1 MSLSHDTNGCPPDTH
16 SPASAAAPLSGGS
29 LSNLLGGA
37 SPPSRPQPL
46 LSTSIGADAERDP
59 GSTTS
64 RKQIDSARDSIE
76 GDEPAVDP
84 PHARSTS
91 NSSGP
96 QHLQMSPQSSP
107 YYNGRNSQSFHM
119 TLGQQRRSSATGHG
133 GNSTPPAIRYTHSE
147 AHPTTNRGSFS
158 SGTNG
163 AAQGLGNTHLHG
175 SSTGG
180 GSGGGN
186 GPDEGKNMYQLWL
199 PWEETAL
206 VDWLYEPTN
215 CKLFN
220 EPRRKKECHERII
233 REILS
238 GKTSRSIEGKIRTLE
253 KRYYKASAEIQRQDF
268 ASAHPGKQPLE
279 VAEALC
285 INFHKLET
293 IFKSGLAQQF
303 SSSQQHSQKKAWVA
317 GSPASESG
325 VTSQGIIAGSPFDQ
339 RTGSPP
345 NGPKLTAAA
354 VGSASLAGTGNL
366 GGNAEGG
373 SASLLSIPRASPPR
387 ISAAES
393 LPYRAAGQSRK
404 LAPKRGLDGSL
415 LPDGGNGAAATTA
428 DADGPLMMSSGKRSR
443 TFPAMLQTRHSP
455 ARHVQPVDPRLT
467 AADTQQQLYQSLAL
481 QQRSP
486 MTMQMQIPP
495 TYLQQQQQQQLFYQ
509 RPPEYPRNLP
519 HHYPMDAAA
528 AAMAACGT
536 PNSARSSGVAGGQQ
550 QQLLAPAQSQ
560 MGNGVSGSAA
570 GPPPVSA
577 QAPLSSSTPQG
588 PNMAMSSIRESQDAQ
603 SAGQH
608 SAAILGTREELEW
621 LQFNLRREEL
631 EFRKTVFVHEQDLE
645 NKRMQIEE
653 NRLEVQ
659 KKEMDVEAKRIDM
672 QTKQMELQM
681 DSLRSL
687 SGMLSQMVTQMS
699 SLIASKSDSGS
710 KGRRRDSV
718 DSLDK

>member
-29 LSNLLGGA
+29 LSNLLGGS
-37 SPPSRPQPL
+37 SPPGRPQHLP
-46 LSTSIGADAERDP
+46 SASIGTDAERDA
-59 GSTTS
+59 GNATS
-64 RKQIDSARDSIE
+64 RKQVDSARDSIE
-76 GDEPAVDP
+76 GDEPQANP

-96 QHLQMSPQSSP
+96 QHVQMSPESSP

-119 TLGQQRRSSATGHG
+119 PLGQQRRSSASGHG
-133 GNSTPPAIRYTHSE
+133 GESTPPAIRYTHSE
-147 AHPTTNRGSFS
+147 AHPHANRGSFS
-158 SGTNG
+158 SGNNG
-163 AAQGLGNTHLHG
+163 AGQGLGNMHLHG
-175 SSTGG
+175 NSTGG
-180 GSGGGN
+180 GGGSGN

-253 KRYYKASAEIQRQDF
+253 KRYYKASMEIQRADF

-293 IFKSGLAQQF
+293 IFKSGLTQQ
-303 SSSQQHSQKKAWVA
+303 SAPSQQHPQKKAWVA

-325 VTSQGIIAGSPFDQ
+325 AASQGIAAGSPFDQ

-345 NGPKLTAAA
+345 NGSKHTAAGVA
-354 VGSASLAGTGNL
+354 GSMPLAGTSL
-366 GGNAEGG
+366 GSNAEGG
-373 SASLLSIPRASPPR
+373 SANVLSIPRASPPR

-415 LPDGGNGAAATTA
+415 LPDGGNGATTA
-428 DADGPLMMSSGKRSR
+428 TDADGPVMMSSGKRSR

-455 ARHVQPVDPRLT
+455 ARHVQPADPRQT
-467 AADTQQQLYQSLAL
+467 AADTQQHLHQSLAS

-486 MTMQMQIPP
+486 MAMQMQIPP
-495 TYLQQQQQQQLFYQ
+495 AYLHQQPLYYQ
-509 RPPEYPRNLP
+509 RPPEHPRNIP
-519 HHYPMDAAA
+519 YHYPMDAAVA
-528 AAMAACGT
+528 AAAACGT
-536 PNSARSSGVAGGQQ
+536 PNSARSTGAAGGQ
-550 QQLLAPAQSQ
+550 QQLLAPTQPQ
-560 MGNGVSGSAA
+560 MGNGIGGAAA
-570 GPPPVSA
+570 GPPVAA

-588 PNMAMSSIRESQDAQ
+588 ANMAMPSIRETQDAPG
-603 SAGQH
+603 AAQH
-608 SAAILGTREELEW
+608 SAAIMGTREELEW

-645 NKRMQIEE
+645 NKRMRIEE

-687 SGMLSQMVTQMS
+687 SGMLSQMVTQMG
-699 SLIASKSDSGS
+699 SLITSKSDSGS

-718 DSLDK
+718 DSLDE

>member
-443 TFPAMLQTRHSP
+443 T
-455 ARHVQPVDPRLT
+455 
-467 AADTQQQLYQSLAL
+467 
-481 QQRSP
+481 
-486 MTMQMQIPP
+486 
-495 TYLQQQQQQQLFYQ
+495 
-509 RPPEYPRNLP
+509 
-519 HHYPMDAAA
+519 
-528 AAMAACGT
+528 
-536 PNSARSSGVAGGQQ
+536 ARSSGVAGGQQ